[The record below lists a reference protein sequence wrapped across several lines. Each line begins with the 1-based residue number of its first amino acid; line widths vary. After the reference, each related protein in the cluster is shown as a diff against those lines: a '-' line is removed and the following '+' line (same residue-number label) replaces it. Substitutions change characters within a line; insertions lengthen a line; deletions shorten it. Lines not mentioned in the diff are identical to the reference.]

1 MSNPLIRWIKRI
13 ESRQVPDTVVAT
25 NNTTITHAQ
34 AIQGV
39 VVSNKGAGGE
49 VVVSLPAAVPGMRVT
64 GVVQA
69 AQLLGFDPVD
79 TEIIY
84 GTNGVALTEDV
95 AIKANA
101 VGETIQLVCVEKG
114 FWVVTAFS
122 GTWTTTGA

>member
-1 MSNPLIRWIKRI
+1 MSSLIRWIKRL
-13 ESRQVPDTVVAT
+13 ESRETPKTIVAT
-25 NNTTITHAQ
+25 ANTTIAHTD
-34 AIQGV
+34 AIRGV

-69 AQLLGFDPVD
+69 TQLLGFDPVD

-101 VGETIQLVCVEKG
+101 IGETIQLVCVEKG
-114 FWVVTAFS
+114 FWVVTAFN